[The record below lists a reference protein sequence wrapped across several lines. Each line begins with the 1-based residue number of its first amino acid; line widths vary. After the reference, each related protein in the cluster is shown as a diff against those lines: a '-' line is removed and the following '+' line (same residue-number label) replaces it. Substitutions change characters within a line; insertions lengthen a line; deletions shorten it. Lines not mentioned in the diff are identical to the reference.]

1 MQPVARSFPES
12 KTCRLPVCVCVLADG
27 SGICYHLPLQPLIEK
42 SSSSCDRRP
51 RAPCLSRRTPNKQ
64 PSPHQQ
70 DTTPHTAAGVTEDT
84 ALSSSIYLSTAAVG
98 PGHGPLCTT
107 GPTTPWD
114 GRTTG
119 GYRQTGGPV
128 PSERETGRTFTLPP
142 ARNATQTQPRGA
154 RWADAAAR
162 PVTRPEGVTRHPAPP
177 LPLLVLIDVDP

>member
-1 MQPVARSFPES
+1 VGSREVRVQPVARSFPES

-64 PSPHQQ
+64 PSPHQHGS
-70 DTTPHTAAGVTEDT
+70 TTQHTAAGVTEDT

-128 PSERETGRTFTLPP
+128 PSERETGRTFLPCH
-142 ARNATQTQPRGA
+142 PRGTQRNRVA
-154 RWADAAAR
+154 
-162 PVTRPEGVTRHPAPP
+162 PGGQTPP
-177 LPLLVLIDVDP
+177 LVPSPDPKA